1 MSGRE
6 YLQAIKAELESGRHQ
21 YRMGESIL
29 TRIRHLRLDD
39 QRPIEAREAPARGA
53 ENGVCGR
60 ARPLSRV
67 ARGCPS
73 DITISRFDQ
82 K

>member
-39 QRPIEAREAPARGA
+39 QRPIEAR
-53 ENGVCGR
+53 
-60 ARPLSRV
+60 
-67 ARGCPS
+67 
-73 DITISRFDQ
+73 
-82 K
+82 